1 MVQLQFLRH
10 HVLGLWQFV
19 HCFSPLLEF
28 FLRQSFS
35 LGNDPNGNVT
45 LPVPNM
51 MAGAQASIT
60 PAGAP
65 AILLQ
70 FPVVPGLPV
79 SLLRAKSDGI
89 SRPNGLSALLFSPSR
104 SDFLSLLYQLRRN
117 NDVRVRRDG
126 DYILAGNSN
135 LGKKENSKLD

>member
-1 MVQLQFLRH
+1 MDDFPKIPKHNFFLVIYLKIFILNMVQLQFLRH

-51 MAGAQASIT
+51 AAAGW
-60 PAGAP
+60 
-65 AILLQ
+65 
-70 FPVVPGLPV
+70 
-79 SLLRAKSDGI
+79 
-89 SRPNGLSALLFSPSR
+89 
-104 SDFLSLLYQLRRN
+104 
-117 NDVRVRRDG
+117 
-126 DYILAGNSN
+126 LAR
-135 LGKKENSKLD
+135 K